1 MEDAMSK
8 RMKRLKHMKNV
19 QERRENQEATK
30 SVYMIET
37 LPGPRGKIFAVAS
50 LNDFIKLSKNE
61 QLLYG
66 DIILQTPTNYLWI
79 VSDPSKLPS
88 IEALTLRTTDGD
100 NISIEDA
107 RSSWLA
113 SPEPDESETYK
124 TNRILKAM
132 REQGLIF

>member
-1 MEDAMSK
+1 MSK
-8 RMKRLKHMKNV
+8 RMKRLKHMKDAKDR
-19 QERRENQEATK
+19 QENQEASK

-50 LNDFIKLSKNE
+50 LNDLIKLSKNE

-79 VSDPSKLPS
+79 VSDPTKLPS
-88 IEALTLRTTDGD
+88 IEALNLMPIDGN

-107 RSSWLA
+107 RSSWLV
-113 SPEPDESETYK
+113 STEPDESETCK

>member
-1 MEDAMSK
+1 MSK
-8 RMKRLKHMKNV
+8 RMKRLKHMKDV
-19 QERRENQEATK
+19 QEKQENQETSK

-50 LNDFIKLSKNE
+50 LNDLIKLSNNE
-61 QLLYG
+61 HLLYG
-66 DIILQTPTNYLWI
+66 DIILQTPTNYLWV
-79 VSDPSKLPS
+79 VSDPTKLPS
-88 IEALTLRTTDGD
+88 IEALTLMTVDAD

-113 SPEPDESETYK
+113 PPEPDESETCK
-124 TNRILKAM
+124 TNRILEAM

>member
-1 MEDAMSK
+1 MGK
-8 RMKRLKHMKNV
+8 RMKRLKHMKDV
-19 QERRENQEATK
+19 RERQENQEATK

-124 TNRILKAM
+124 TNRILKAL

>member
-1 MEDAMSK
+1 MEDTMGK
-8 RMKRLKHMKNV
+8 RMKRLKHMKDV
-19 QERRENQEATK
+19 RERQENQEATK

-66 DIILQTPTNYLWI
+66 DIILHTHTNYLWI

-132 REQGLIF
+132 RAQGLIF

>member
-1 MEDAMSK
+1 MEDTMGK
-8 RMKRLKHMKNV
+8 RMKRLKHMKDV
-19 QERRENQEATK
+19 RERQENQEATK

-66 DIILQTPTNYLWI
+66 DIILHTHTNYLWV
-79 VSDPSKLPS
+79 VSDPTKLPS
-88 IEALTLRTTDGD
+88 IEALTLMTTDGN

-132 REQGLIF
+132 RAQGLIF

>member
-8 RMKRLKHMKNV
+8 RMKRLKHMKDA
-19 QERRENQEATK
+19 QDRQENQEASK

-50 LNDFIKLSKNE
+50 LNDLIKLSKNE

-132 REQGLIF
+132 RAQGLIF

>member
-1 MEDAMSK
+1 MSK
-8 RMKRLKHMKNV
+8 RMKRLKHMKYL
-19 QERRENQEATK
+19 QDRQENQESTK

-100 NISIEDA
+100 NISIDDA

>member
-1 MEDAMSK
+1 MGK
-8 RMKRLKHMKNV
+8 RMKRLKHMKDV
-19 QERRENQEATK
+19 RERQENQEATK

-66 DIILQTPTNYLWI
+66 DIILHTHTNYLWI

-113 SPEPDESETYK
+113 TPEPDESETYK

-132 REQGLIF
+132 RAQGLIF

>member
-1 MEDAMSK
+1 MSK
-8 RMKRLKHMKNV
+8 RMKRLKHMKDA
-19 QERRENQEATK
+19 QDRQENQEASK

-50 LNDFIKLSKNE
+50 LNDLIKLSKNE

-132 REQGLIF
+132 RAQGLIF

>member
-1 MEDAMSK
+1 MSK
-8 RMKRLKHMKNV
+8 RMKRLKHMKDV
-19 QERRENQEATK
+19 RERQENQEATK

-88 IEALTLRTTDGD
+88 IEALTLRTTDDD

-107 RSSWLA
+107 RSSWLS

>member
-1 MEDAMSK
+1 MSK
-8 RMKRLKHMKNV
+8 RMKRLKHMKDV
-19 QERRENQEATK
+19 QERQENQEASK

-61 QLLYG
+61 HLLYG
-66 DIILQTPTNYLWI
+66 DTILQTPTNYLWI

-113 SPEPDESETYK
+113 SPEPDESETCK

>member
-1 MEDAMSK
+1 MSK
-8 RMKRLKHMKNV
+8 RMKRLKHMKDV
-19 QERRENQEATK
+19 QERQENQEATK

-113 SPEPDESETYK
+113 SPEPDESETCK

>member
-1 MEDAMSK
+1 MGK
-8 RMKRLKHMKNV
+8 RMKRLKHMKDV
-19 QERRENQEATK
+19 LERQENQEATK

-66 DIILQTPTNYLWI
+66 DIILHTHTNYLWI

-132 REQGLIF
+132 RAQGLIF

>member
-8 RMKRLKHMKNV
+8 RMKRLKHMKDAKDR
-19 QERRENQEATK
+19 QENQEASK

-50 LNDFIKLSKNE
+50 LNDLIKLSKNE

-132 REQGLIF
+132 RAQGLIF

>member
-1 MEDAMSK
+1 MSK
-8 RMKRLKHMKNV
+8 RMKRLKHMKDV
-19 QERRENQEATK
+19 QERQENQEATK

-61 QLLYG
+61 KLLYG
-66 DIILQTPTNYLWI
+66 DIILHTHTNYLWI

-132 REQGLIF
+132 RAQGLIF

>member
-1 MEDAMSK
+1 MEDTMGK
-8 RMKRLKHMKNV
+8 RMKRLKHMKDV
-19 QERRENQEATK
+19 RERQENQEATK

-50 LNDFIKLSKNE
+50 LNDLIKLSKNE
-61 QLLYG
+61 KLLYG

-132 REQGLIF
+132 RAQGLIF

>member
-8 RMKRLKHMKNV
+8 RMKRLKHMKDV
-19 QERRENQEATK
+19 QERQENQEATK

-66 DIILQTPTNYLWI
+66 DIILHTHTNYLWI

-132 REQGLIF
+132 RAQGLIF

>member
-1 MEDAMSK
+1 MSK
-8 RMKRLKHMKNV
+8 RMKRLKHMKDAKDR
-19 QERRENQEATK
+19 QENQEASK

-50 LNDFIKLSKNE
+50 LNDLIKLSKNE

-88 IEALTLRTTDGD
+88 IEALNLMTIDGN

-107 RSSWLA
+107 RSSWLV
-113 SPEPDESETYK
+113 STEPDESETCK

>member
-1 MEDAMSK
+1 MEDDMSK
-8 RMKRLKHMKNV
+8 RMKRLKHMKDV
-19 QERRENQEATK
+19 QERQENQEATK

-132 REQGLIF
+132 RAQGLIF

>member
-1 MEDAMSK
+1 MSK
-8 RMKRLKHMKNV
+8 RMKRLKHMKDV
-19 QERRENQEATK
+19 QERQENQEATK

-66 DIILQTPTNYLWI
+66 DIILHTHTNYLWI

-132 REQGLIF
+132 RAQGLIF

>member
-1 MEDAMSK
+1 MGK
-8 RMKRLKHMKNV
+8 RMKRLKHMKDV
-19 QERRENQEATK
+19 RERQENQEATK

>member
-1 MEDAMSK
+1 MEDTMGK
-8 RMKRLKHMKNV
+8 RMKRLKHMKDV
-19 QERRENQEATK
+19 RERQENQEATK

-66 DIILQTPTNYLWI
+66 DIILHTHTNYLWV
-79 VSDPSKLPS
+79 VSDPTKLPS
-88 IEALTLRTTDGD
+88 IEALTLMSTGD
-100 NISIEDA
+100 DIVSIEDA

-113 SPEPDESETYK
+113 TPEPDESETCK
-124 TNRILKAM
+124 TNRILEAL

>member
-1 MEDAMSK
+1 MSK
-8 RMKRLKHMKNV
+8 RMKRLKHMKDV
-19 QERRENQEATK
+19 LERQENQEATK

-66 DIILQTPTNYLWI
+66 DIILHTTTNYLWI

-113 SPEPDESETYK
+113 SPKPDESETCK
-124 TNRILKAM
+124 TSRILKAM

>member
-1 MEDAMSK
+1 MEDTMSK
-8 RMKRLKHMKNV
+8 RMKRLKHMKDV
-19 QERRENQEATK
+19 LERQENQEATK

-66 DIILQTPTNYLWI
+66 DIILHTHTNYLWI

-132 REQGLIF
+132 RAQGLIF

>member
-1 MEDAMSK
+1 MSK
-8 RMKRLKHMKNV
+8 RMKRLKHMKDV
-19 QERRENQEATK
+19 QERQENQEATK

-50 LNDFIKLSKNE
+50 LNDLIKLSKNE

>member
-1 MEDAMSK
+1 MSK
-8 RMKRLKHMKNV
+8 RMKRLKHMKDV
-19 QERRENQEATK
+19 QERQENQEATK

-113 SPEPDESETYK
+113 SPEPDESETCK

-132 REQGLIF
+132 REQGSIF

>member
-1 MEDAMSK
+1 MSK
-8 RMKRLKHMKNV
+8 RMKRLKHMKDV
-19 QERRENQEATK
+19 QDRQENQEESK

-50 LNDFIKLSKNE
+50 LNDLIKLSNNE
-61 QLLYG
+61 HLLYG
-66 DIILQTPTNYLWI
+66 DIILQTPTNYLWV
-79 VSDPSKLPS
+79 VSDPTKLPS
-88 IEALTLRTTDGD
+88 IEALTLMTADGN
-100 NISIEDA
+100 NISIDDA

-124 TNRILKAM
+124 TNRILEAM

>member
-8 RMKRLKHMKNV
+8 RMKRLKHMKDA
-19 QERRENQEATK
+19 QDRQENQEATK

-66 DIILQTPTNYLWI
+66 DIILHTHTNYLWI

-132 REQGLIF
+132 RAQGLIF

>member
-1 MEDAMSK
+1 MSK
-8 RMKRLKHMKNV
+8 RMKRLKHMKYL
-19 QERRENQEATK
+19 QERQENQEATK

>member
-1 MEDAMSK
+1 MSK
-8 RMKRLKHMKNV
+8 RMKRLKHMKYL
-19 QERRENQEATK
+19 QDRQENQEATK

-66 DIILQTPTNYLWI
+66 DIILHTHTNYLWI

-100 NISIEDA
+100 IISIEDA

-132 REQGLIF
+132 RAQGLIF

>member
-1 MEDAMSK
+1 MSK
-8 RMKRLKHMKNV
+8 RMKRLKHMKDV
-19 QERRENQEATK
+19 QERQENQEATK

-88 IEALTLRTTDGD
+88 IEALTLRTTDGA

-132 REQGLIF
+132 RAQGLIF

>member
-1 MEDAMSK
+1 MEDDMSK
-8 RMKRLKHMKNV
+8 RMKRLKHMKDA
-19 QERRENQEATK
+19 QERQENQEATK

-113 SPEPDESETYK
+113 SPEPDESETCK

>member
-1 MEDAMSK
+1 MSK
-8 RMKRLKHMKNV
+8 RMKRLKHMKDV
-19 QERRENQEATK
+19 QERQENQEATK

-66 DIILQTPTNYLWI
+66 DTILQTPTNYLWI

-113 SPEPDESETYK
+113 SPEPDESETCK

>member
-1 MEDAMSK
+1 MGK
-8 RMKRLKHMKNV
+8 RMKRLKHMKDV
-19 QERRENQEATK
+19 RERQENQEATK

-66 DIILQTPTNYLWI
+66 DIILHTHTNYLWI

-132 REQGLIF
+132 RAQGLIF

>member
-1 MEDAMSK
+1 MSK
-8 RMKRLKHMKNV
+8 RMKRLKHMKDV
-19 QERRENQEATK
+19 QGRQENQEASK

-50 LNDFIKLSKNE
+50 LNDLIKLSKNE

-66 DIILQTPTNYLWI
+66 DIILQTPTNYLWA
-79 VSDPSKLPS
+79 VSDPAKLPS
-88 IEALTLRTTDGD
+88 IEALTLMTADGN

-113 SPEPDESETYK
+113 SPEPYEFETGK
-124 TNRILKAM
+124 NRILETM

>member
-1 MEDAMSK
+1 MSK
-8 RMKRLKHMKNV
+8 RMKRLKHMKDV
-19 QERRENQEATK
+19 RERHENQEATK

-50 LNDFIKLSKNE
+50 LNDLIKLSKNE
-61 QLLYG
+61 KLLYG

>member
-1 MEDAMSK
+1 MSK
-8 RMKRLKHMKNV
+8 RMKRLKHMKDV
-19 QERRENQEATK
+19 RERQENQEATK

-66 DIILQTPTNYLWI
+66 DIILHTHTNYLWI

-132 REQGLIF
+132 RAQGLIF

>member
-1 MEDAMSK
+1 MGK
-8 RMKRLKHMKNV
+8 RMKRLKNMKDV
-19 QERRENQEATK
+19 RERQENQEATK

>member
-1 MEDAMSK
+1 MSK
-8 RMKRLKHMKNV
+8 RMKRLKHMKDV
-19 QERRENQEATK
+19 QERQENQEATK